1 MILTTHGCV
10 CACVGPVLDVQL
22 QSLALAKHSLVL
34 DQLQHSLHHKDQTRY
49 LFVPCV
55 YDAILIIRPCINF
68 RDGTSA
74 SNSKFQHSHYL
85 AQMPFND
92 SLMLSLVNVI
102 PVEYSSASASNYLEL
117 VSDELRAMS
126 SEECIL
132 GFTAVFM
139 ISKCY
144 SNFLVCE
151 ISQLCFGGVLRS
163 VALGSTDGLST

>member
-1 MILTTHGCV
+1 
-10 CACVGPVLDVQL
+10 
-22 QSLALAKHSLVL
+22 
-34 DQLQHSLHHKDQTRY
+34 
-49 LFVPCV
+49 
-55 YDAILIIRPCINF
+55 
-68 RDGTSA
+68 
-74 SNSKFQHSHYL
+74 
-85 AQMPFND
+85 MPFND

-102 PVEYSSASASNYLEL
+102 PVDYSSSSASKYLDM

-139 ISKCY
+139 MSKSY